1 MIVLG
6 IDCSTK
12 TTCIGTAQD
21 GIVLSE
27 LNEELGRSQSSKL
40 PSLAENVLTEASA
53 SLKDIGLIAVGT
65 GPGYYTGIRS
75 GVAYAAALA
84 EALSLKVVP
93 LSSLELFVYDLR
105 DTERL
110 LAPVVRAR
118 RNSFYCALF
127 SSDGESLTPVAEPCF
142 IKSAQFAEL
151 LGNYPEA
158 LIVGSDA
165 EEYEEL
171 KMLSNRRLS
180 RLSGS
185 GGQAALMGDRYR
197 QSAAEPEKIR
207 GVYLREP
214 DIGPVSE

>member
-12 TTCIGTAQD
+12 TTCIGTAQSS
-21 GIVLSE
+21 IVLSD
-27 LNEELGRSQSSKL
+27 LNVELGRSQSSKL
-40 PSLAENVLTEASA
+40 PSLVENVLAEASA
-53 SLKDIGLIAVGT
+53 SLKDVELIAVGT

-84 EALSLKVVP
+84 EALNLKVVP

-105 DTERL
+105 DTEKL

-127 SSDGESLTPVAEPCF
+127 SSDGESLTPVVEPCF
-142 IKSAQFAEL
+142 IKAAQFAEIL
-151 LGNYPEA
+151 NNHPEA

-165 EEYEEL
+165 DQYEDL
-171 KMLSNRRLS
+171 KMLSNRKLA

-197 QSAAEPEKIR
+197 QFAAEPQKIR

-214 DIGPVSE
+214 DIGPVSD